1 MALEPQTVSTAL
13 AQIKG
18 RFQRQSNTVDSY
30 MQANVESMLD
40 ELCRLYPWWFLTT
53 NPGTL
58 LRATFPISNLGAV
71 PFKGGNWADIG
82 WLITSP
88 GVQVY
93 DIWAPANESAYYTTP
108 SDTSQWRRAYCQEV
122 RFVYEFD
129 KDGNFVQDLDVQD
142 DTSALT
148 FMGLSTRTR
157 PTQVMART
165 LEDRTQLV
173 FDPIPDTNY
182 LYAVSFTQG
191 YTPIYTRDGGGSFR
205 HKLLDVIPEAFVQY
219 GIMKAAQMFDEPA
232 LAAQAEKAL
241 MGTPPNIHLPR
252 GKKASLGIL
261 DTLRNDTVKKQQQW
275 ELEKMAIFR
284 SKASA
289 SGRGGAADSLT
300 MHQKYF
306 SPYWRRSI
314 Y

>member
-1 MALEPQTVSTAL
+1 MSLEPQTISSAL
-13 AQIKG
+13 NQIKG
-18 RFQRQSNTVDSY
+18 RFQKKSSAVDGY
-30 MQANVESMLD
+30 MQDNVESMLD

-58 LRATFPISNLGAV
+58 LRATFPISNLGSVA
-71 PFKGGNWADIG
+71 FKGGNWADIG

-88 GVQVY
+88 NVQVY
-93 DIWAPANESAYYTTP
+93 DIWAPANEASYYSNP
-108 SDTSQWRRAYCQEV
+108 ANTSLWHKALCQEV

-142 DTSALT
+142 DTSAMT
-148 FMGLSTRTR
+148 FLSYSTKTR
-157 PTQVMART
+157 PTQVMCRT

-191 YTPIYTRDGGGSFR
+191 STPIYTQDAVNYR
-205 HKLLDVIPEAFVQY
+205 HKLLDVVPEAFVQF
-219 GIMKAAQMFDEPA
+219 GITRAAQLFDEPG
-232 LAAQAEKAL
+232 LGAQAEKAL
-241 MGTPPNIHLPR
+241 YGSPPNIHLPR
-252 GKKASLGIL
+252 SKKAFLGIL

-275 ELEKMAIFR
+275 ELEKMQVFQ
-284 SKASA
+284 SKSAA
-289 SGRGGAADSLT
+289 SGRGGTNDNLT